1 MTRNKFTVTVAVCA
15 LNEED
20 NIKNFLDSI
29 VAQKQDKYTIKKI
42 LVISDGSTD
51 RTVEEIKKVK
61 SKVLVLKDYKDRK
74 GKSFRLNEI
83 YTSIKT
89 DFLVLSDADVIFKVP
104 DTIKHLIQP
113 LIDDTR
119 KEVGLVGGEPFP
131 LKPTTFI
138 ERSIKYTLDV
148 YIPIRNQLRGGDNVL
163 SATGRIMA
171 LRRELANKIVT
182 PAETISNDGFAYFS
196 CLTKGY
202 KYKHASKAIAYFRS
216 PTDLND
222 QIKQNTRFM
231 ATQERLAMYFPK
243 ELIDREYYIPKGI
256 LLKNMLVEFIKHP
269 IESLFIFIINRYCEL
284 NAWIL
289 KTRINAIWD
298 LVYTTK
304 KLKNNK

>member
-1 MTRNKFTVTVAVCA
+1 MAKNNYTVTVAVCA
-15 LNEED
+15 LNEQD

-29 VAQKQDKYTIKKI
+29 IAQKQDGYKIEKI

-51 RTVEEIKKVK
+51 NTVKEIKKVK

-74 GKSFRLNEI
+74 GKSYRLNEI

-89 DFLVLSDADVIFKVP
+89 DFLVLSDADVIFGVP
-104 DTIKHLIQP
+104 NTIKHLIQP
-113 LIDDTR
+113 LIDDTK
-119 KEVGLVGGEPFP
+119 KEVGLVGGEPYP
-131 LKPTTFI
+131 MEPTTFI
-138 ERSIKYTLDV
+138 ERAIKYTLDV
-148 YIPIRNQLRGGDNVL
+148 YIPIRNELRGGDNVL

-171 LRRELANKIVT
+171 LRKELANKIVT

-196 CLTKGY
+196 CLTKGF
-202 KYKHASKAIAYFRS
+202 KYKHAPKAIAYFRS

-222 QIKQNTRFM
+222 QVKQNTRFM

-243 ELIDREYYIPKGI
+243 ELIDKEYHIPAHMLI
-256 LLKNMLVEFIKHP
+256 KNMLLEFIKHP
-269 IESLFIFIINRYCEL
+269 VESLFIFVVNRYCEL
-284 NAWIL
+284 SAWIL